1 MTVSNDERR
10 KIAERLRGIDTSE
23 DPCNSAL
30 LFKGIAEA
38 VGTWATWKGKP
49 PHALPTY
56 EWHVAQNWKLLNR
69 LANLIEPG
77 PERTCR
83 VEHIEYGELFGTRA
97 YKLTCGDTVAGS
109 LSQYCPHCGAK
120 VVGDV

>member
-10 KIAERLRGIDTSE
+10 KIAEELRGIDTSE

-56 EWHVAQNWKLLNR
+56 EWHVAQNRKLLNR
-69 LANLIEPG
+69 LAGLIEPG
-77 PERTCR
+77 PERR
-83 VEHIEYGELFGTRA
+83 YGWEQMPPEERLAVIEDGYRKGREDG
-97 YKLTCGDTVAGS
+97 
-109 LSQYCPHCGAK
+109 
-120 VVGDV
+120 